1 MKASDAASDGEAQ
14 APVNA
19 EGQQY
24 TDARSYVM
32 IEINLQR
39 PLVAKRK
46 PEELAKR

>member
-1 MKASDAASDGEAQ
+1 MKASDAASDSDGN

-24 TDARSYVM
+24 TDNKSYVM
-32 IEINLQR
+32 IEITLQR